1 MKAQKLYDTLD
12 KDFEITK
19 YKDEWGP
26 FLEFNEFINPD
37 FKERYIGVML
47 NNSDEINKVYTSTFP
62 DNIILEEILGRD
74 ETDVLLF
81 SHHAMGYDPTREGFL
96 FYNIPVK
103 YLKELKTRRISFY
116 VLHVPLDKNG
126 NYSTSMSLARV
137 MQLPVKNEFC
147 EYLGCKVGVI
157 CETDFTKIKDFALHV
172 KKVIGHDVKIRQYGD
187 EIIEGGKIAI
197 AAGGGC
203 IDFVARELSELG
215 INTYLTGLT
224 KPTPSFEP
232 GMEFHRIAKENKINV
247 IGATHY
253 STEKY
258 ACMAMEDYF
267 AGIGIEAEFIDDVPF
282 MEDL

>member
-1 MKAQKLYDTLD
+1 MEAQKLYDTLD
-12 KDFEITK
+12 KDFEIAK

-26 FLEFNEFINPD
+26 FLDFNEFINPD

-47 NNSDEINKVYTSTFP
+47 NNSDIIKKVYTSTFP
-62 DNIILEEILGRD
+62 DNIILEEILNRN
-74 ETDVLLF
+74 ETDILLF
-81 SHHAMGYDPTREGFL
+81 SHHAMGYDPTGEGFL

-103 YLKELKTRRISFY
+103 YLRELKARCISFY
-116 VLHVPLDKNG
+116 VLHIPLDKNG
-126 NYSTSMSLARV
+126 VYSTSVSLARV
-137 MQLPVKNEFC
+137 LQLPVKNEFC

-157 CETDFTKIKDFALHV
+157 CGTDFTKIADLVLHV
-172 KKVIGHDVKIRQYGD
+172 KEVVGHDVKIRQYGD
-187 EIIEGGKIAI
+187 EIIERGRIAV

-215 INTYLTGLT
+215 VNTYLTGLT
-224 KPTPSFEP
+224 KPMPSFEP

-258 ACMAMEDYF
+258 ACMAMMEYF
-267 AGIGIEAEFIDDVPF
+267 TKLGVEAEFIEGIPF

>member
-1 MKAQKLYDTLD
+1 MKAQQLYDTLD

-19 YKDEWGP
+19 YKDEWGA

-47 NNSDEINKVYTSTFP
+47 NNSDEIKKVYTSTFP
-62 DNIILEEILGRD
+62 DNIILEEILKRN

-81 SHHAMGYDPTREGFL
+81 SHHAMGYDPTREDFL
-96 FYNIPVK
+96 FYNIPVE
-103 YLKELKTRRISFY
+103 YLKELKARRISLY
-116 VLHVPLDKNG
+116 VLHLPLDKNG
-126 NYSTSMSLARV
+126 IYSTSMSLARV
-137 MQLPVKNEFC
+137 LQLPVENEFC
-147 EYLGCKVGVI
+147 EYLGIKVGVI
-157 CETDFTKIKDFALHV
+157 CRTNFQKITDFTSHL
-172 KKVIGHDVKIRQYGD
+172 KKVVGHDVKIRQYGG
-187 EIIEGGKIAI
+187 EVIEGGKIAV

-224 KPTPSFEP
+224 KPMPSFDP

-258 ACMAMEDYF
+258 ACIAMEEYF
-267 AGIGIEAEFIDDVPF
+267 TKLGMEAEFIEGIPF